1 MERDPI
7 NVPCDEGPS
16 ETNPHR
22 EIRAIWQISEPER
35 DPFTAER
42 DLRERIKELNC
53 LYGIAQLAERR
64 PDSIDE
70 MLQGIVD
77 LLPEAW
83 QCPEITCARIVFA
96 GKTYT
101 STGFE
106 TTRWHQSSKIC
117 MHETVVGDVS
127 VFCLVEQP
135 PAFEGPFLREER
147 FLLDAVAER
156 IGTVA
161 HRIEAE
167 RALQEAN
174 RQLTLERR
182 ALQEANI
189 ALRTVLSRIEDEKQ
203 SILRD
208 IQTNVEKVLLPI
220 VDVLAAEVP
229 DIQRNYVDLLRDN
242 LEQIASPFIGQLSRG
257 HAALTPTEIGIC
269 NMIRNGLGTK
279 EIARVRRVSPTTIS
293 RHRERIRG
301 KLGITNDRVNLQTY
315 LLTLG

>member
-1 MERDPI
+1 MGRDPTDM
-7 NVPCDEGPS
+7 PHDEGQA
-16 ETNPHR
+16 EADPHR
-22 EIRAIWQISEPER
+22 EIRAAWQIPEPE
-35 DPFTAER
+35 PGSFAAEG

-70 MLQGIVD
+70 MLQGVVE
-77 LLPEAW
+77 LLPAAW
-83 QCPEITCARIVFA
+83 QYPEITCARIDFE

-106 TTRWHQSSKIC
+106 TTPWRQSSEIC

-127 VFCLVEQP
+127 VFYLEERP

-156 IGTVA
+156 ISAVA
-161 HRIEAE
+161 MRIEAE
-167 RALQEAN
+167 RDLQEAN
-174 RQLTLERR
+174 RQLMLERR
-182 ALQEANI
+182 TLQEVNI

-220 VDVLAAEVP
+220 VDGLAAEVSGNH
-229 DIQRNYVDLLRDN
+229 RNYVDLLRDN
-242 LEQIASPFIGQLSRG
+242 LEQIASPFIGHLSQK
-257 HAALTPTEIGIC
+257 HASMTPTEIGIC

-293 RHRERIRG
+293 RHRERIRR
-301 KLGITNDRVNLQTY
+301 KLGITNDRVNLRTY
-315 LLTLG
+315 LLTLN

>member
-1 MERDPI
+1 MDRDPT
-7 NVPCDEGPS
+7 NMPGDDGQTEA
-16 ETNPHR
+16 NPHR
-22 EIRAIWQISEPER
+22 ETRAAWQIPEPER
-35 DPFTAER
+35 DPLAAER

-53 LYGIAQLAERR
+53 LYGIAQLAERH

-70 MLQGIVD
+70 LLQGIVD

-83 QCPEITCARIVFA
+83 QYPEITCASINFEE
-96 GKTYT
+96 KTYT

-106 TTRWHQSSKIC
+106 TTLWRQSSKIC
-117 MHETVVGDVS
+117 MHEAVVGDVS
-127 VFCLVEQP
+127 VFYQEERP
-135 PAFEGPFLREER
+135 PAVEGPFLREER
-147 FLLDAVAER
+147 LLLDAVAQR
-156 IGTVA
+156 IGTITL
-161 HRIEAE
+161 RIGAE
-167 RALQEAN
+167 RDLQESN
-174 RQLTLERR
+174 RELTLERQ

-220 VDVLAAEVP
+220 VDVLATGVP

-242 LEQIASPFIGQLSRG
+242 LEQIASPFIGQLSRRY
-257 HAALTPTEIGIC
+257 ASLTPTEIGIC

-279 EIARVRRVSPTTIS
+279 EIARVRGVSPTTIS
-293 RHRERIRG
+293 RHRERIRR